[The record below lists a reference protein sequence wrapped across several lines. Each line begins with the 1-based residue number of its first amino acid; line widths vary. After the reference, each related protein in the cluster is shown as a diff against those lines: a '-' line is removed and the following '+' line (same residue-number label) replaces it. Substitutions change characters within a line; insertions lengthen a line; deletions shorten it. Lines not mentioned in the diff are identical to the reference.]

1 MSNGHQQ
8 QIITENN
15 NPNIRRYIS
24 QLYVIPAVDA
34 SEAGKGQLE
43 ISVNQGQVPNN
54 VQMQDAGRC
63 LVTFIPQHAG
73 TYVIDVTFNGLQV
86 HGCPIKVDV
95 RERQVGKPVSAPVYA
110 RPTTSTSSPPPT
122 RGPSS
127 SAYFS
132 SASPQAA
139 PSPSYTAAAPSP
151 SSTPQLPR
159 SPPLVAGVEA
169 ALLGGYTVAQY
180 GNGGGG
186 GIPSTTKL
194 KPSPLSTPPSTRPKP
209 KLFEEKE
216 IPISRPS
223 MPESAQLEMTRSAEM
238 TLFRD
243 IPKTPVTTPV
253 EAGREIPIQHSFERI
268 PEQQHYQPKENP
280 IKITQKFNDLPYAPL
295 DQNIK
300 KTLELLNQQQQQ
312 GIIREREIIA
322 PPISSSAISPISTES
337 GAPQIQTHIVD
348 PYSSDIEA
356 MTPGTRRRLLEH
368 SVYKATEL
376 KETPTDHEESETA
389 LSSKQSSKATTP
401 KLSLKF
407 RGSKDKVGSITPP
420 TMTTATISAATASD
434 AFDWGKSKIASK
446 HEVVRRGKEVD
457 VRIDSLKLGKEDQLY
472 VIVLPPGIIPRQN
485 MPNELPT
492 SEQALPH
499 KLKKSGTKSWEIS
512 FRPSVVG
519 THKVHLFVNTIPHP
533 QSPFPIRV
541 YDASQI
547 VVGDIVR
554 QSVLNDTVEFT
565 VDAGRAGFGNL
576 EMAIKDNEGIII
588 PSHVS
593 QLEAGAA
600 KFLVTFTPNLPGTHT
615 VHITFNK
622 EVVTGSPFEVHI
634 VEPQILGQESQ
645 ISKKSK
651 KKDKKSK
658 EKHSLN
664 GTQRGEPS
672 TAAMSPTA
680 SGRPMV
686 SKLPSL
692 SRVGQPVDLLVTLSR
707 PDDLVQAQV
716 FDLDREP
723 LNIETFPDYSNNTC
737 KLQFIPKRVGDHEV
751 EIRVAGTEI
760 DGSPFTCRVYD
771 PTKILVGN
779 IPDGAVDKPVSF
791 VVDASQAGVGN
802 LEVAVNEGKI
812 PSMAYALG
820 QHKYEITFIPKDPID
835 HRVSVRFNNEY
846 VPGSPFL
853 CRLIN
858 TSSST
863 SSSPQQQQLPQK
875 QLSSP
880 KSSPPR
886 QIGAS
891 GAGLERIPVGQPTEF
906 FVDGQSLIEGIQT
919 TTTDLLPKV
928 QIIDPRG
935 ELLPVDI
942 AAYEEEPSRSI
953 IRYTPKSVGNH
964 QIFVKLNNQP
974 IPGSPFIAK
983 AFDASCVKLALE
995 SEGGQVGRSCAF
1007 TIDAAKAGA
1016 GNMEIIVSV
1025 EKRNVPN
1032 YVQPEGQAKFRV
1044 TFTPQEALEHLIS
1057 VKFNGISVPGNYLNL
1072 ILNLDSLGSPL
1083 SCPIQPSS
1091 VQRSPRPV
1099 RAGSE
1104 LPIQQQLEEQQQL
1117 LVVPQQPTSVETRGE
1132 EEEEEKEIKLVG
1144 DLASAI
1150 VDEPKRFSID
1160 APPGIGRK
1168 VECNVIVVG
1177 PHKRRIPVDKQ
1188 RVDGGS
1194 FDITFTPT
1202 QIGNYHID
1210 IQINGKSLAI
1220 CPILCKCLDSRKMPK
1235 ITNGEGEPLQK
1246 GNKWNGPFCGKDFM
1260 FEVKLPKRTK
1270 KDQLITEMFA
1280 FPLIQQ
1286 QHKQQQKINIPVNL
1300 DMHPNGESALCSF
1313 RALPKPH
1320 NYLFTLYRD
1329 ACILDERSF
1338 DAIPESTNDEP
1349 IKLVE
1354 FIQPVLVEHSAR
1366 FLLAKTGKNIKLLD
1380 EEGLPELQ
1388 IFDIL
1393 GNELPV
1399 HIRII
1404 DGNTVRA
1411 DWQPQ
1416 TEGKH
1421 QLFIR
1426 DRFGNNLCGSPLI
1439 INVLDLSA
1447 VRVIGLRN
1455 GDVVGVE
1462 QKFTLDWS
1470 NSGGQSASVSICH
1483 VSDNEPVKSLMMKRV
1498 KKGIHSIAFTP
1509 RLPGL
1514 HLITAKIDGVELPEC
1529 PYECII
1535 SDRGS
1540 PRARGDALNRAQR
1553 GKTARF
1559 EVSPGTSGSGAT
1571 ELDVIVTNPQGSP
1584 LPVRC
1589 YKQQDDSYWVEFTPE
1604 ICGPHRIE
1612 VTFGD
1617 EPLIGSPFLCEVID
1631 PKRVYVRGIDRPFS
1645 LRTLSN
1651 FIVSRKAAGDGA
1663 LNVEL
1668 VDSQNETLKLD
1679 RTKNSV
1685 GEDSFTFLP
1694 TRLGVH
1700 RLSVRLAGFAIPSS
1714 PFQIVVEEQKTSP
1727 TVYGAAL
1734 DYSIER
1740 AQQASMIFDAN
1751 KQPGGL
1757 KVEVKSPSGEKV
1769 RYTTNRRPDETTE
1782 IAFRPQ
1788 EIGIYE
1794 VNIEF
1799 NNRLVNGSPFP
1810 VTVVD
1815 PTKVL
1820 IISDDRKQ
1828 IIRPDGMLQLFVG
1841 QRNVINLDCS
1851 EAGPA
1856 KIRAEVRDAD
1866 GELLPLEQQTQV
1878 HPLDNGKFQLLFTP
1892 RKSGKYKIYLY
1903 CSELVVPNAYPI
1915 LAIAEQSNKMPTHV
1929 SEMNG
1934 ERQRRHKEVVEEAA
1948 ESEIIERK
1956 ELILGNVKE
1965 YLKLNKKFFK
1975 VKLRGSGLTT
1985 ARIKEPAEFILDA
1998 SNLRKDAMGKCTA
2011 TLLGDRADIP
2021 VKLSALGNQ
2030 VYKGVY
2036 TPLVDGKY
2044 QLSVKIDGTHV
2055 PGSPSIVNV
2064 KAPEIS
2070 PAQLIEVDGRPL
2082 KMGILGED
2090 MQTLIDARRAGPG
2103 QISAQC
2109 SGTSQLEYCELLD
2122 NGDGTYML
2130 RIQPKELGKHTL
2142 SVKYENE
2149 HVRDI
2154 KVYGPGIEHGILH
2167 SFKSN
2172 FVVETKGAGAGQL
2185 TVRVRGPKGAFNVEM
2200 QRDREQERTI
2210 HCKYEPREPG
2220 DYQVEV
2226 KWHGQHVP
2234 GSPFFVLIVDT
2245 EQELH
2250 RFLAGGIPSPTPT
2263 SPFVPPGWLPPGPP
2277 GLMPGPHPG
2286 APPLPIMPSPIPPPH
2301 FMKGSRLSPGGPM
2314 PPPPPPHAI
2323 FQQHPAARGFGGPPP
2338 PQHPHQPIYG
2348 KPHF

>member
-1 MSNGHQQ
+1 
-8 QIITENN
+8 
-15 NPNIRRYIS
+15 
-24 QLYVIPAVDA
+24 
-34 SEAGKGQLE
+34 
-43 ISVNQGQVPNN
+43 
-54 VQMQDAGRC
+54 
-63 LVTFIPQHAG
+63 
-73 TYVIDVTFNGLQV
+73 
-86 HGCPIKVDV
+86 
-95 RERQVGKPVSAPVYA
+95 
-110 RPTTSTSSPPPT
+110 
-122 RGPSS
+122 
-127 SAYFS
+127 
-132 SASPQAA
+132 
-139 PSPSYTAAAPSP
+139 
-151 SSTPQLPR
+151 
-159 SPPLVAGVEA
+159 VEA

-180 GNGGGG
+180 GNGGSGG
-186 GIPSTTKL
+186 SVLPPPYKSKTST
-194 KPSPLSTPPSTRPKP
+194 PLSTPPTTRPKP
-209 KLFEEKE
+209 SKLFEEQKE
-216 IPISRPS
+216 IPITSKPS
-223 MPESAQLEMTRSAEM
+223 ISETAQLEMTRSAEM

-253 EAGREIPIQHSFERI
+253 VEGVGREIPIHFDRI
-268 PEQQHYQPKENP
+268 PEQKIFQPTQ
-280 IKITQKFNDLPYAPL
+280 ITKITNKAHDLPYAPL
-295 DQNIK
+295 EQNIRR
-300 KTLELLNQQQQQ
+300 TLELIQKQHKIDNV
-312 GIIREREIIA
+312 REREIIA
-322 PPISSSAISPISTES
+322 PPASSAISPISTES
-337 GAPQIQTHIVD
+337 ISGPPQQIQTHIVD

-368 SVYKATEL
+368 SVYKASDL
-376 KETPTDHEESETA
+376 KETPTDHEESETG

-420 TMTTATISAATASD
+420 TLTTATISAATASD

-472 VIVLPPGIIPRQN
+472 VIVLPPGIVARQH

-492 SEQALPH
+492 SDQALSH
-499 KLKKSGTKSWEIS
+499 KLKKSGTKSWDIS

-519 THKVHLFVNTIPHP
+519 THKVHIFVNTIPHP

-600 KFLVTFTPNLPGTHT
+600 KFLVTFTPNIPGTHT

-634 VEPQILGQESQ
+634 IEPPILGQDSQ
-645 ISKKSK
+645 ISKKK

-664 GTQRGEPS
+664 GTQRGEIQS
-672 TAAMSPTA
+672 TTAISPT
-680 SGRPMV
+680 STGRPIV

-692 SRVGQPVDLLVTLSR
+692 SRVGQPVELLVTLSR
-707 PDDLVQAQV
+707 SDDLVQAQV
-716 FDLDREP
+716 YDLDREP
-723 LNIETFPDYSNNTC
+723 LHVDTFLDSTNNTC

-751 EIRVAGTEI
+751 QIRVAGTEI

-771 PTKILVGN
+771 PTKILVGE
-779 IPDGAVDKPVSF
+779 IPDGVVEKPVSF
-791 VVDASQAGVGN
+791 VVDAHQAGVGN

-820 QHKYEITFIPKDPID
+820 QHKYEITFIPKHPID
-835 HRVSVRFNNEY
+835 HRISVRFNNEY
-846 VPGSPFL
+846 VPGSPFI
-853 CRLIN
+853 CRLI
-858 TSSST
+858 
-863 SSSPQQQQLPQK
+863 SSPQQTLPQK
-875 QLSSP
+875 SP
-880 KSSPPR
+880 SPTSQPE
-886 QIGAS
+886 AS
-891 GAGLERIPVGQPTEF
+891 GPGLERIHVGQQTEF
-906 FVDGQSLIEGIQT
+906 VVESISEGMYSKE
-919 TTTDLLPKV
+919 LPKV
-928 QIIDPRG
+928 QIRDPCG
-935 ELLPVDI
+935 ELLPVDT
-942 AAYEEEPSRSI
+942 ASYEEEPNRAFV
-953 IRYTPKSVGNH
+953 RYTPRNVGNH
-964 QIFVKLNNQP
+964 QIFVKWNNVP
-974 IPGSPFIAK
+974 IPGSPFVAK

-995 SEGGQVGRSCAF
+995 GEGAEVGKSCAF

-1032 YVQPEGQAKFRV
+1032 YVQPEGQARFRV
-1044 TFTPQEALEHLIS
+1044 TFTPQEPIEHLIS
-1057 VKFNGISVPGNYLNL
+1057 VKFNGVSVPN
-1072 ILNLDSLGSPL
+1072 SPL
-1083 SCPIQPSS
+1083 LCPVQPSS
-1091 VQRSPRPV
+1091 VQRSPRPI
-1099 RAGSE
+1099 RSGSE
-1104 LPIQQQLEEQQQL
+1104 SIQQQIDEQQQL
-1117 LVVPQQPTSVETRGE
+1117 LIVPSQQPTSIETRE
-1132 EEEEEKEIKLVG
+1132 ENEKEIKLVG

-1160 APPGIGRK
+1160 APSIIGRR

-1177 PHKRRIPVDKQ
+1177 PHKRRIPVEKQ

-1210 IQINGKSLAI
+1210 IQIDGKSLAI
-1220 CPILCKCLDSRKMPK
+1220 CPVVCRCINSNKMSQINNGD
-1235 ITNGEGEPLQK
+1235 ITNG
-1246 GNKWNGPFCGKDFM
+1246 NKHMGWNGPFYGKDFM

-1270 KDQLITEMFA
+1270 KDQLHTEMFA
-1280 FPLIQQ
+1280 FPITFNNQQQ
-1286 QHKQQQKINIPVNL
+1286 QHRQQQKINIPINL

-1313 RALPKPH
+1313 RALNKSY

-1329 ACILDERSF
+1329 AGIIDERSF
-1338 DAIPESTNDEP
+1338 DAISEPSNDEP
-1349 IKLVE
+1349 IILVE
-1354 FIQPVLVEHSAR
+1354 LIQPILVEHSAR
-1366 FLLAKTGKNIKLLD
+1366 FLLSKTGKNINLLD
-1380 EEGLPELQ
+1380 EDGLPELQ
-1388 IFDIL
+1388 IFDML

-1399 HIRII
+1399 HIRTN
-1404 DGNTVRA
+1404 GNDSGNINSIRA

-1416 TEGKH
+1416 TEGRH
-1421 QLFIR
+1421 YLFIR
-1426 DRFGNNLCGSPLI
+1426 DRFGNNLCGSPLP

-1455 GDVVGVE
+1455 GDIVGVE
-1462 QKFTLDWS
+1462 QQFTLDWS
-1470 NSGGQSASVSICH
+1470 NSGGNSASVSIKH
-1483 VSDNEPVKSLMMKRV
+1483 ESDGESIKCPMMKRV
-1498 KKGIHSIAFTP
+1498 KKGIHSISFTP

-1514 HLITAKIDGVELPEC
+1514 HLVTAKIDGIELPEC

-1559 EVSPGTSGSGAT
+1559 EVSPGINGNGLTTAN

-1617 EPLIGSPFLCEVID
+1617 EPIIGSPFLCEVID
-1631 PKRVYVRGIDRPFS
+1631 PKRVHIRGIDRPFS

-1651 FIVSRKAAGDGA
+1651 FTVDRKSAGDGA

-1668 VDSQNETLKLD
+1668 VDSQNEPLKLEKI
-1679 RTKNSV
+1679 KNSV
-1685 GEDSFTFLP
+1685 GDDSFTFLP
-1694 TRLGVH
+1694 IRLGIH
-1700 RLSVRLAGFAIPSS
+1700 RLSVRLSGFAIPSS
-1714 PFQIVVEEQKTSP
+1714 PFQIVVEDQKSSP

-1734 DYSIER
+1734 DYAIER
-1740 AQQASMIFDAN
+1740 TQQASMIFDAN

-1757 KVEVKSPSGEKV
+1757 KVDVHSPNGEKV

-1788 EIGIYE
+1788 EVGQYD

-1799 NNRLVNGSPFP
+1799 NNRLVHGSPFQ
-1810 VTVVD
+1810 VIVVD
-1815 PTKVL
+1815 PAKVL
-1820 IISDDRKQ
+1820 IDERKQ
-1828 IIRPDGMLQLFVG
+1828 NIRSDGMLQLFVG
-1841 QRNVINLDCS
+1841 QRNIIDLDS
-1851 EAGPA
+1851 TEAGPA
-1856 KIRAEVRDAD
+1856 KIKAEVRDAD
-1866 GELLPLEQQTQV
+1866 GELLPNEQQIQLNSLG
-1878 HPLDNGKFQLLFTP
+1878 HGKCQLIFTP
-1892 RKSGKYKIYLY
+1892 RKAGKYKIYLY

-1915 LAIAEQSNKMPTHV
+1915 IAIAEQPSKIPTEV
-1929 SEMNG
+1929 PEMNG
-1934 ERQRRHKEVVEEAA
+1934 DRQRRYKEVVEEAD
-1948 ESEIIERK
+1948 SEIMERR
-1956 ELILGNVKE
+1956 ELIIGN
-1965 YLKLNKKFFK
+1965 

-1985 ARIKEPAEFILDA
+1985 AHIKEPAEFILDA
-1998 SNLRKDAMGKCTA
+1998 SDLRKDAMGKCTA
-2011 TLLGDRADIP
+2011 TLHGDRADVP

-2030 VYKGVY
+2030 VFKGVY

-2044 QLSVKIDGTHV
+2044 QLSVKIDGNHV
-2055 PGSPSIVNV
+2055 PGSPSIVIV
-2064 KAPEIS
+2064 KAPEVS

-2122 NGDGTYML
+2122 NEDGTYML
-2130 RIQPKELGKHTL
+2130 RVQPKELGKHTL

-2149 HVRDI
+2149 HVKDSPFTFNVNHPPDPSKV

-2220 DYQVEV
+2220 DYQVEI

-2245 EQELH
+2245 EQELQ

-2286 APPLPIMPSPIPPPH
+2286 VAPLPSPMPPPH
-2301 FMKGSRLSPGGPM
+2301 FIKGSRLSPGGPM

-2323 FQQHPAARGFGGPPP
+2323 YQQHHAARIYGPHPP

-2348 KPHF
+2348 KPHY

>member
-139 PSPSYTAAAPSP
+139 PSPSYTAAGPSP

-223 MPESAQLEMTRSAEM
+223 MPEAAQLEMTRSAEM

-268 PEQQHYQPKENP
+268 PEHYQPKEDT

-337 GAPQIQTHIVD
+337 GAPQIH
-348 PYSSDIEA
+348 SDIEA

-376 KETPTDHEESETA
+376 
-389 LSSKQSSKATTP
+389 KATTP

-664 GTQRGEPS
+664 GTQRGEPP

-723 LNIETFPDYSNNTC
+723 LNIETFPDYSNNIC

-835 HRVSVRFNNEY
+835 HRVSVRFNNE
-846 VPGSPFL
+846 
-853 CRLIN
+853 
-858 TSSST
+858 
-863 SSSPQQQQLPQK
+863 
-875 QLSSP
+875 
-880 KSSPPR
+880 
-886 QIGAS
+886 
-891 GAGLERIPVGQPTEF
+891 
-906 FVDGQSLIEGIQT
+906 
-919 TTTDLLPKV
+919 
-928 QIIDPRG
+928 DPRG

-953 IRYTPKSVGNH
+953 IRYTPKS
-964 QIFVKLNNQP
+964 IFVKLNNQP

-983 AFDASCVKLALE
+983 AFDANCVKLALE

-1057 VKFNGISVPGNYLNL
+1057 VKFNGISVPG
-1072 ILNLDSLGSPL
+1072 SPL
-1083 SCPIQPSS
+1083 SCPIQLSS
-1091 VQRSPRPV
+1091 VQRSPRPF

-1117 LVVPQQPTSVETRGE
+1117 LVVPQQPTSVETRG

-1168 VECNVIVVG
+1168 VECN
-1177 PHKRRIPVDKQ
+1177 
-1188 RVDGGS
+1188 
-1194 FDITFTPT
+1194 
-1202 QIGNYHID
+1202 
-1210 IQINGKSLAI
+1210 
-1220 CPILCKCLDSRKMPK
+1220 
-1235 ITNGEGEPLQK
+1235 
-1246 GNKWNGPFCGKDFM
+1246 
-1260 FEVKLPKRTK
+1260 
-1270 KDQLITEMFA
+1270 
-1280 FPLIQQ
+1280 
-1286 QHKQQQKINIPVNL
+1286 
-1300 DMHPNGESALCSF
+1300 
-1313 RALPKPH
+1313 
-1320 NYLFTLYRD
+1320 FTLYRD

-1338 DAIPESTNDEP
+1338 DAIPESSNDEP

-1354 FIQPVLVEHSAR
+1354 FIQPVLVEHSA
-1366 FLLAKTGKNIKLLD
+1366 
-1380 EEGLPELQ
+1380 P
-1388 IFDIL
+1388 
-1393 GNELPV
+1393 
-1399 HIRII
+1399 
-1404 DGNTVRA
+1404 
-1411 DWQPQ
+1411 
-1416 TEGKH
+1416 
-1421 QLFIR
+1421 
-1426 DRFGNNLCGSPLI
+1426 
-1439 INVLDLSA
+1439 
-1447 VRVIGLRN
+1447 
-1455 GDVVGVE
+1455 
-1462 QKFTLDWS
+1462 
-1470 NSGGQSASVSICH
+1470 
-1483 VSDNEPVKSLMMKRV
+1483 
-1498 KKGIHSIAFTP
+1498 
-1509 RLPGL
+1509 
-1514 HLITAKIDGVELPEC
+1514 KIDGVELPEC

-1559 EVSPGTSGSGAT
+1559 EVSPGTSGSAAT

-1631 PKRVYVRGIDRPFS
+1631 PKRVYVH
-1645 LRTLSN
+1645 
-1651 FIVSRKAAGDGA
+1651 VSRKSAGDGA

-1679 RTKNSV
+1679 RTKNSA

-1757 KVEVKSPSGEKV
+1757 KVLFLVEVKSPSGEKV

-1815 PTKVL
+1815 PAKVL

-1915 LAIAEQSNKMPTHV
+1915 LAIAEQSTKMPTQV

-1948 ESEIIERK
+1948 E
-1956 ELILGNVKE
+1956 
-1965 YLKLNKKFFK
+1965 
-1975 VKLRGSGLTT
+1975 
-1985 ARIKEPAEFILDA
+1985 
-1998 SNLRKDAMGKCTA
+1998 
-2011 TLLGDRADIP
+2011 
-2021 VKLSALGNQ
+2021 
-2030 VYKGVY
+2030 
-2036 TPLVDGKY
+2036 
-2044 QLSVKIDGTHV
+2044 
-2055 PGSPSIVNV
+2055 
-2064 KAPEIS
+2064 
-2070 PAQLIEVDGRPL
+2070 
-2082 KMGILGED
+2082 
-2090 MQTLIDARRAGPG
+2090 
-2103 QISAQC
+2103 
-2109 SGTSQLEYCELLD
+2109 
-2122 NGDGTYML
+2122 
-2130 RIQPKELGKHTL
+2130 
-2142 SVKYENE
+2142 
-2149 HVRDI
+2149 
-2154 KVYGPGIEHGILH
+2154 
-2167 SFKSN
+2167 
-2172 FVVETKGAGAGQL
+2172 
-2185 TVRVRGPKGAFNVEM
+2185 
-2200 QRDREQERTI
+2200 
-2210 HCKYEPREPG
+2210 
-2220 DYQVEV
+2220 
-2226 KWHGQHVP
+2226 
-2234 GSPFFVLIVDT
+2234 
-2245 EQELH
+2245 
-2250 RFLAGGIPSPTPT
+2250 
-2263 SPFVPPGWLPPGPP
+2263 
-2277 GLMPGPHPG
+2277 
-2286 APPLPIMPSPIPPPH
+2286 
-2301 FMKGSRLSPGGPM
+2301 
-2314 PPPPPPHAI
+2314 
-2323 FQQHPAARGFGGPPP
+2323 
-2338 PQHPHQPIYG
+2338 
-2348 KPHF
+2348 